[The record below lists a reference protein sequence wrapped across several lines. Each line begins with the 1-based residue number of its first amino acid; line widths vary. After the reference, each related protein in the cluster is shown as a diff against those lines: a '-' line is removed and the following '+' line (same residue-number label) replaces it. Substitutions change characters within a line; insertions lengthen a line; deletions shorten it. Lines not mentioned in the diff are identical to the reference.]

1 MTKMLLPARLIS
13 IRQHDG
19 TRRRH
24 THMCTRTHIVQ
35 HYKTCQGDPLA
46 PAVLAD
52 LAEVHP
58 LLCVLDGGACASR
71 GGGVL
76 GGGGGR

>member
-1 MTKMLLPARLIS
+1 
-13 IRQHDG
+13 
-19 TRRRH
+19 
-24 THMCTRTHIVQ
+24 MCTRTHIVQ